1 MLQVPIY
8 VSGCPWPPQ
17 EAEAED
23 PEIDVEAGPPGPP
36 GPRPRPPKV
45 AGCHGLGLVTFLLR
59 RLGAQGDYKLLA
71 Y

>member
-8 VSGCPWPPQ
+8 VSRCPWPPQ

-23 PEIDVEAGPPGPP
+23 PEIDVEAGP
-36 GPRPRPPKV
+36 
-45 AGCHGLGLVTFLLR
+45 ATSTITFLLR
-59 RLGAQGDYKLLA
+59 RLGAQGDYKLLV